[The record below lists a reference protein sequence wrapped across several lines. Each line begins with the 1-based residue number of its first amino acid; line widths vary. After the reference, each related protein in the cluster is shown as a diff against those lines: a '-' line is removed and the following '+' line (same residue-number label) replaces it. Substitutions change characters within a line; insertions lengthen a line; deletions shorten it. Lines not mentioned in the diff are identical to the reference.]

1 MALIIEDGSVIAGA
15 ESFATVAEL
24 DTYATKRGVTND
36 GTETAKEQALRK
48 ASDYLFMLEEGLQGW
63 RVDSTQ
69 ELIYPRTDVVINGF
83 SHDSGDIP
91 NTLKNAQI
99 EMALYELNTGSLQPD
114 GAGKDAKVEE
124 VGSLKVEY
132 FETAGGAV
140 IPLPTKALSYLRPL
154 TNQTSGL
161 SATVIR

>member
-83 SHDSGDIP
+83 SH
-91 NTLKNAQI
+91 
-99 EMALYELNTGSLQPD
+99 
-114 GAGKDAKVEE
+114 
-124 VGSLKVEY
+124 
-132 FETAGGAV
+132 
-140 IPLPTKALSYLRPL
+140 
-154 TNQTSGL
+154 
-161 SATVIR
+161 